1 MPEVTQNTIAIQVKA
16 DGVDTAVKGL
26 SSLVDVLKKL
36 KEVGDTTNKVTS
48 EVTEAT
54 VKVESLGKALKGLLN
69 VAGITAAA
77 KAISGYV
84 KSSMDYVEDVNLFT
98 VSMGQF
104 TDKAYEYAQ
113 TVSSI
118 MGIDPGQWMRNQGT
132 FMNIAH
138 GFGVASD
145 RAYIMSQQLTQLG
158 YDLSSLFNIPVDQA
172 MAKLGSGIAGELE
185 PLRRIGYDLS
195 KASLEA
201 IALELGITKSYN
213 AMTQAEKAQLRYY
226 AIMTQVTV
234 AQGDMARTLEAPA
247 NQLRIL
253 QMQFEMTARAI
264 GNIFIPILN
273 AVMPV
278 VVAVVKV
285 IRMAAES
292 IAALFGYT
300 LPEMNWET
308 LTDATTTV
316 ADNMDDAYGSAKKLK
331 KQLAGFDEINNLTT
345 PEPSGGGRTPT
356 SGGWVDFEL
365 PTYDFLGDAVSS
377 RVEELVAK
385 LTPLLDIIKAILPV
399 LIAISSAFVFLNLYA
414 NIATGNF
421 GALGESL
428 KNTAKQLG
436 VVFGEI
442 AKNPTVLII
451 AGIIAVITYL
461 GILYATN
468 EDFRNRVNE
477 IIQNIVGWVKTAVA
491 NIKEFVANLWENLK
505 QFWESVKTTASTI
518 ASWINT
524 TVIQPIIR
532 FFTPLFTWL
541 KGAVQGVVTFVSSTI
556 QALITIIAMVVNS
569 VYAVLQAIAPWVN
582 EHVITP
588 IADFFSGLWQNIV
601 NSLVGAWNGIKDF
614 FTGYIKWMKDQFSA
628 AWDWILKM
636 FNSGG
641 QIFTGITAA
650 VGAIFKQLL
659 NYLIGGINAVI
670 STPFRTLNW
679 LLDKIR
685 NASILGFKPFENL
698 GSISIPQIPKLAQGG
713 VVTRST
719 IANIGENGPEA
730 IVPLRNNTQWIDS
743 VSAQLNE
750 NSTNDEVVT
759 RLDAILQ
766 AILGIDTDVQVDIVE
781 LTNAVRKQEKKQMRI
796 QGV

>member
-16 DGVDTAVKGL
+16 DGIETAVKGL

-36 KEVGDTTNKVTS
+36 KEVGDTTNKVT
-48 EVTEAT
+48 TELDNAT
-54 VKVESLGKALKGLLN
+54 VKVESFGKALKGLLN
-69 VAGITAAA
+69 IAGITTAV

-84 KSSMDYVEDVNLFT
+84 KSSMNYVEDVNLFT

-104 TDKAYEYAQ
+104 TDQAYEYAQ
-113 TVSSI
+113 TVSSV

-377 RVEELVAK
+377 RVEELVTK

-421 GALGESL
+421 GALGQKL
-428 KNTAKQLG
+428 MLTAKQLG

-468 EDFRNRVNE
+468 EDFRNKVKE
-477 IIQNIVGWVKTAVA
+477 IWGQFKLWAAAFQEKVGSVIEKVVA
-491 NIKEFVANLWENLK
+491 WLIMAYGKIKEFIDKAKSYL
-505 QFWESVKTTASTI
+505 
-518 ASWINT
+518 
-524 TVIQPIIR
+524 
-532 FFTPLFTWL
+532 
-541 KGAVQGVVTFVSSTI
+541 
-556 QALITIIAMVVNS
+556 
-569 VYAVLQAIAPWVN
+569 
-582 EHVITP
+582 
-588 IADFFSGLWQNIV
+588 
-601 NSLVGAWNGIKDF
+601 
-614 FTGYIKWMKDQFSA
+614 SA
-628 AWDWILKM
+628 ASLYA
-636 FNSGG
+636 SG
-641 QIFTGITAA
+641 F
-650 VGAIFKQLL
+650 L
-659 NYLIGGINAVI
+659 YE
-670 STPFRTLNW
+670 P
-679 LLDKIR
+679 
-685 NASILGFKPFENL
+685 
-698 GSISIPQIPKLAQGG
+698 
-713 VVTRST
+713 
-719 IANIGENGPEA
+719 
-730 IVPLRNNTQWIDS
+730 
-743 VSAQLNE
+743 
-750 NSTNDEVVT
+750 
-759 RLDAILQ
+759 
-766 AILGIDTDVQVDIVE
+766 
-781 LTNAVRKQEKKQMRI
+781 
-796 QGV
+796 